1 MQKIVATLL
10 ERLTTYVFPAIALTL
25 TLGLFV
31 WGKDG
36 SSVEEGRLLN
46 IKVWE
51 QTDAVPI
58 ESPVLQMDRL
68 VFRGESTSIDT
79 RRSTAPFW
87 FEFVIPEGS
96 RDQGTLI
103 DFPSRHSMGVTCWDT
118 ATGQQLGSSDHREAQ
133 GSIAGSRAGFSL
145 EIAPVMLR
153 AVVLCRSSFRGP
165 AKISARSWSADALS
179 RAQLSHRSTGV
190 MIEAAIGVLAVF
202 MLLTAFVNSSA
213 LYLAFVGGLVLNMR
227 MASLSVGTDFYFLG
241 MEVPIEYLIPMRQWT
256 LCLYFA
262 NTVGLFYVLF
272 KQELKAV
279 KVKWPLTLLYLQ
291 SLAFLILAPVV
302 PYESLLPPLWAATFA
317 GIVVISAY
325 VFLVLRKTH
334 SRVAAWYGA
343 SIFLTLIATL
353 NEVFIA
359 ATGQRIFEYGL
370 NSVTAAIG
378 SALLASAAVAE
389 HMRTHRLQNLRA
401 QRLLEAAYQDSP
413 IGLFSV
419 THGTHISKTNPAFES
434 MVAALGAVRK
444 ADLSDLFDREVQI
457 RIASLRCASEGGVL
471 ELQTCIKSKDLADS
485 KWFSLRASTADGAI
499 VECSLQDITTQVS
512 ATERL
517 EYLAGHDPLTGC
529 WNLRGLIQETE
540 RITQRPCGLAYFDLD
555 RFKLINDLYGH
566 SAGDQVLTQVTERM
580 RGVLHHTDVLARI
593 GGDEFVIVF
602 FEGTIN
608 TCEAKC
614 NTIAT
619 LIAASPFQIET
630 QSFELG
636 ISAGL
641 VGTDQFKSTDLKG
654 LVSAADML
662 CRMAKK
668 RPRQHMVVMKSDDRF
683 LQQHQDELD
692 LINCL
697 ERGET
702 PEGLF
707 LVMQPEISFSRPFDS
722 LNFEVLVRLR
732 KSNGDVVPAG
742 TIIEAAEAHGKTA
755 IIDRWVV
762 GTTVRWIEAHAHQLL
777 TTRFV
782 GVNLSGGSL
791 NDEAFTQE
799 LFALFEQHP
808 VALEKL
814 CIEITETVAITDM
827 RKMQHFIDR
836 VRAMGGKVAL
846 DDFGAGYSS
855 FGYLKELSVDS
866 LKLDGSLVRDAVRIH
881 AGQAII
887 VAIGGLVRNL
897 GMKSVGEF
905 AEDLPTIKV
914 LFDAGIDYA
923 QGYGISRPVS
933 PEEILAASSGADFI
947 QDEAIRAFFESIQD
961 SESASM
967 PLFRDSRRD

>member
-1 MQKIVATLL
+1 
-10 ERLTTYVFPAIALTL
+10 
-25 TLGLFV
+25 
-31 WGKDG
+31 
-36 SSVEEGRLLN
+36 
-46 IKVWE
+46 
-51 QTDAVPI
+51 
-58 ESPVLQMDRL
+58 
-68 VFRGESTSIDT
+68 
-79 RRSTAPFW
+79 
-87 FEFVIPEGS
+87 
-96 RDQGTLI
+96 
-103 DFPSRHSMGVTCWDT
+103 
-118 ATGQQLGSSDHREAQ
+118 
-133 GSIAGSRAGFSL
+133 
-145 EIAPVMLR
+145 
-153 AVVLCRSSFRGP
+153 
-165 AKISARSWSADALS
+165 
-179 RAQLSHRSTGV
+179 
-190 MIEAAIGVLAVF
+190 
-202 MLLTAFVNSSA
+202 
-213 LYLAFVGGLVLNMR
+213 
-227 MASLSVGTDFYFLG
+227 
-241 MEVPIEYLIPMRQWT
+241 
-256 LCLYFA
+256 
-262 NTVGLFYVLF
+262 
-272 KQELKAV
+272 
-279 KVKWPLTLLYLQ
+279 
-291 SLAFLILAPVV
+291 
-302 PYESLLPPLWAATFA
+302 
-317 GIVVISAY
+317 
-325 VFLVLRKTH
+325 
-334 SRVAAWYGA
+334 
-343 SIFLTLIATL
+343 
-353 NEVFIA
+353 
-359 ATGQRIFEYGL
+359 
-370 NSVTAAIG
+370 
-378 SALLASAAVAE
+378 
-389 HMRTHRLQNLRA
+389 
-401 QRLLEAAYQDSP
+401 
-413 IGLFSV
+413 
-419 THGTHISKTNPAFES
+419 
-434 MVAALGAVRK
+434 
-444 ADLSDLFDREVQI
+444 
-457 RIASLRCASEGGVL
+457 
-471 ELQTCIKSKDLADS
+471 
-485 KWFSLRASTADGAI
+485 
-499 VECSLQDITTQVS
+499 
-512 ATERL
+512 
-517 EYLAGHDPLTGC
+517 
-529 WNLRGLIQETE
+529 
-540 RITQRPCGLAYFDLD
+540 
-555 RFKLINDLYGH
+555 
-566 SAGDQVLTQVTERM
+566 
-580 RGVLHHTDVLARI
+580 VLARI

-630 QSFELG
+630 QSFELD

-961 SESASM
+961 NESASM